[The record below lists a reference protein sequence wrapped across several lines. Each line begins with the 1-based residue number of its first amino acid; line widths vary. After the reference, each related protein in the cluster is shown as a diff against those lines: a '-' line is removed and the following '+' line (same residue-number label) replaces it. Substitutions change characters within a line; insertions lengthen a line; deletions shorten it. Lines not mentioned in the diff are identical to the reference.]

1 MNLVLDL
8 GNSRCK
14 WALADAGQE
23 PKRRDAQGCA
33 SVAGGTT
40 PGATDAQG
48 CASVAGGTTP
58 GATDAQGC
66 ARAAAGLVQ
75 GGALAYGEDFA
86 RALDS
91 NFNSLLRPQCVA
103 AVSVAAAGHLQTLA
117 QWTQRRWGLE
127 LQPVV
132 ACAAQLGVTNTYKD
146 PARLGADRWAALIAA
161 RARLP
166 GAVCVV
172 DCGTALTIDALDGN
186 GVYRGGVILPG
197 LALMRDALLRTQGVR
212 EVLGD
217 AESPL
222 AQSTADGVAAGTLFG
237 LTGAIDRILDE
248 QAMRLGDTPHILIT
262 GGDAQTLLARLRHAV
277 QHTPDLVLEGVACIA
292 RAGDST

>member
-48 CASVAGGTTP
+48 CA
-58 GATDAQGC
+58 
-66 ARAAAGLVQ
+66 RAAAGLVQ

-91 NFNSLLRPQCVA
+91 SFNSLLRPQCVA

-117 QWTQRRWGLE
+117 QWTQRRWGL
-127 LQPVV
+127 
-132 ACAAQLGVTNTYKD
+132 
-146 PARLGADRWAALIAA
+146 
-161 RARLP
+161 
-166 GAVCVV
+166 
-172 DCGTALTIDALDGN
+172 
-186 GVYRGGVILPG
+186 ILAIG
-197 LALMRDALLRTQGVR
+197 
-212 EVLGD
+212 
-217 AESPL
+217 
-222 AQSTADGVAAGTLFG
+222 QSTA
-237 LTGAIDRILDE
+237 LDE
-248 QAMRLGDTPHILIT
+248 
-262 GGDAQTLLARLRHAV
+262 
-277 QHTPDLVLEGVACIA
+277 
-292 RAGDST
+292 

>member
-23 PKRRDAQGCA
+23 
-33 SVAGGTT
+33 
-40 PGATDAQG
+40 
-48 CASVAGGTTP
+48 
-58 GATDAQGC
+58 
-66 ARAAAGLVQ
+66 AAGLAQ

-86 RALDS
+86 QALD
-91 NFNSLLRPQCVA
+91 NSFSTLPRPEHVVAVCVA
-103 AVSVAAAGHLQTLA
+103 ASGHLHILA
-117 QWTQRRWGLE
+117 QWVQSRWGLE
-127 LQPVV
+127 LQRVV
-132 ACAAQLGVTNTYKD
+132 TRAAQLGVTNAYKD
-146 PARLGADRWAALIAA
+146 PTSLGADRWAALVAA

-172 DCGTALTIDALDGN
+172 DCGTALTIDALDQN

-217 AESPL
+217 AGSAL

-237 LTGAIDRILDE
+237 LAGAIDRILDE
-248 QAMRLGDTPHILIT
+248 QAVLLGATPQTLIT
-262 GGDAQTLLARLRHAV
+262 GGDAQSLLALLGHAV
-277 QHTPDLVLEGVACIA
+277 QYTPDLVLEGVARIA
-292 RAGDST
+292 RAGGSA